1 MPQLAKTTFHSASL
15 RCLRWP
21 YQAKVMKMLETVSRA
36 MVRKVNLELEM
47 VAQKSRAAG
56 TDQEQRADLSSEGG
70 SMGNR
75 ISPRSD

>member
-1 MPQLAKTTFHSASL
+1 
-15 RCLRWP
+15 
-21 YQAKVMKMLETVSRA
+21 MKMLETVSRA